1 MKDSQVV
8 YDFVSLAIE
17 SGGWMRLD
25 RIYLQNKIAEMIGC
39 GEIVDTRNQISNLS
53 TEELCHSL
61 VKIAKKNKPDSYQ
74 TDKDIELLSQSLMDT
89 LTPPPS
95 VVNAMFAKKFET
107 SAVEATN
114 YFYWLNQVNGY
125 LTGETHEDYD
135 SEEEG
140 ICPICFCNEGV
151 FVHHSDY
158 LKKTR
163 RFIRLN
169 LSNDSWGY
177 QLNPTKKEIEE
188 GIFFTEAH
196 TYLLM
201 NSYLLDRMTGIV
213 DLYPQYE
220 LQYCSENS
228 FKGHS
233 YLIGRRPQKNR
244 KMTCHQTLPFFKDS
258 LLSYNSLKN
267 NELVIQVKK
276 AKDLWLI
283 FSYIFSLTVSLKK
296 GLFSTD
302 FTYDLLKIDTGYQ
315 FIITLNEEVFEKSR
329 DNWLCTMEILS
340 NELEVKY

>member
-25 RIYLQNKIAEMIGC
+25 RVYLQNKIAEMIGC

-61 VKIAKKNKPDSYQ
+61 VKIAKKNKPDCYQ
-74 TDKDIELLSQSLMDT
+74 TDKDIEFLSQSLMDI

-114 YFYWLNQVNGY
+114 YFYWLNQVSGY
-125 LTGETHEDYD
+125 ISGEAHEYD

-151 FVHHSDY
+151 FVHESDY

-169 LSNDSWGY
+169 LENESWGY
-177 QLNPTKKEIEE
+177 QLNPTKKEVEE

-196 TYLLM
+196 AYLFM
-201 NSYLLDRMTGIV
+201 NDYLLDRMTDIV
-213 DLYPQYE
+213 SLYKHYE
-220 LQYCSENS
+220 LRYSSSNS

-244 KMTCHQTLPFFKDS
+244 LVTCHQTLPFFKDS
-258 LLSYNSLKN
+258 LLSYNKLGQQ
-267 NELVIQVKK
+267 ELIVQTTHS
-276 AKDLWLI
+276 KDLWLI
-283 FSYIFSLTVSLKK
+283 VSYVFSLTVSLKK
-296 GLFSTD
+296 GLYATD
-302 FTYDLLKIDTGYQ
+302 FEYDLLKSDNTYQ
-315 FIITLNEEVFEKSR
+315 LIITIKDDSREKSKE
-329 DNWLCTMEILS
+329 NWQHTIELLT
-340 NELEVKY
+340 NELEVRY